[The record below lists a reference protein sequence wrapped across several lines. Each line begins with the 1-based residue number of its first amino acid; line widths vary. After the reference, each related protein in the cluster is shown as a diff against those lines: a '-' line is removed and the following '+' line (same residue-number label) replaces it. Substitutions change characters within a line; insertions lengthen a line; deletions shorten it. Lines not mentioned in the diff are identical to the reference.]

1 MPLNFPNS
9 PTANQVFTDS
19 TTGNR
24 YTWDATRKLWRYT
37 ANTFSS
43 VAIQGGAP
51 GDPAPGALWWDS
63 DAGRMYIYYNDGD
76 SSQWVEASP
85 TGTTIDPSLMTS
97 YTIPVYNQANAA
109 YTSSNTKLTNATVTL
124 AGTLTTT
131 GAVIDSKG
139 DTRDVPPNDRSTSM
153 PYTITISDTGKMVLA
168 NGNTNSTANVF
179 IPNNVFFT
187 GNTLMITN
195 ISTNTVTITQNSGVT
210 MFLAGSTTSG
220 NRTLA
225 GKGIATIVCVG
236 ANNFIISGAGVS

>member
-19 TTGNR
+19 GTGNR
-24 YTWDATRKLWRYT
+24 YIWDASRNLWRYT
-37 ANTFSS
+37 ANSFSS
-43 VAIQGGAP
+43 VAIQTSAP
-51 GDPAPGALWWDS
+51 GSPLPGALWWDS
-63 DAGRMYIYYNDGD
+63 NAGRMYIYYNDGD
-76 SSQWVEASP
+76 SGQWVEASP
-85 TGTTIDPSLMTS
+85 SGPAIDVSLITS
-97 YTIPVYNQANAA
+97 YTTPIF
-109 YTSSNTKLTNATVTL
+109 TSSNTKLTNSTVTL
-124 AGTLTTT
+124 AGTLTAT

-139 DTRDVPPNDRSTSM
+139 DTRDVPSNDRSSSM

-210 MFLAGSTTSG
+210 MFLAGTTTTG
-220 NRTLA
+220 NRSLA
-225 GKGIATIVCVG
+225 SKGIATLMCVS
-236 ANNFIISGAGVS
+236 ANNFIISGAGLT